1 MLPVLALV
9 GLMLL
14 TWGAAVWASFVD
26 EEHDRDSQSGQRH
39 FPKAA

>member
-1 MLPVLALV
+1 MLPVLALG

-14 TWGAAVWASFVD
+14 TWGAAVWASFV
-26 EEHDRDSQSGQRH
+26 EENHDHLSESGHEQ